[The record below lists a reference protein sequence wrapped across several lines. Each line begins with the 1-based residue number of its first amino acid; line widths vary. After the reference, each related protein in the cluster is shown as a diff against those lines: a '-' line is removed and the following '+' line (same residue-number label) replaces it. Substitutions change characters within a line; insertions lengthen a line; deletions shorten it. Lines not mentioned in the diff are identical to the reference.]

1 MIRYIF
7 LLIKSFQ
14 GKETGKIW
22 IGQRSRRLPQAIQ
35 QLARRK
41 LRMLNNARSLDDLR
55 IPPANRLERL
65 KDDRAEQYSI
75 RINDQWR
82 ICFAWKQGDALDV
95 EIVDYH

>member
-1 MIRYIF
+1 M
-7 LLIKSFQ
+7 IKSFH
-14 GKETGKIW
+14 GKETEKIW
-22 IGQRSRRLPQAIQ
+22 AGQRSRRLPQAIQ

-41 LRMLNNARSLDDLR
+41 LRMLNNAHSLDDLR

-65 KDDRAEQYSI
+65 KGDRAGQYSI

-82 ICFAWKQGDALDV
+82 ICFIWKRGDALDV